1 MDLRTPSQVVAD
13 DQAHVWHPYAPT
25 PAPMDPIVVD
35 STSGVYLH
43 TADGRTLIDGMSSWW
58 AACHGHGHPALKQA
72 AHEQIDSMSHVMF
85 GGLTHKPA
93 TRLANQLLDLTSSHS
108 NGAADGLSKVFFSD
122 SGSVSVEVAIKMALQ
137 YQRGQ
142 GHPERKKLLTWR
154 SGYHG
159 DTFGPMSVCDPDG
172 GMHSLWVG
180 TLSQQKFAP
189 PPPVLGSSPE
199 DIAAYLE
206 TFESLVDS
214 SVAAVIIEPVVQ
226 GAGGMRFH
234 DPAVVQGVE
243 RICRRHGLLLIAD
256 EIATA
261 FGRTGQMFCTLD
273 NGINPDILCV
283 GKALTGGFMS
293 LAATLT
299 TDNVAQSIQ
308 NPEGGGAL
316 MHGPTFMGN
325 PLACAVASA
334 AVELAASEYW
344 VEPVHNIEAWLRSGL
359 EPLAA
364 HPAVADVRVRGAI
377 GVVELRNDVAMRE
390 ATDAA
395 TALGVWLR
403 PFGKLIYTMPPFV
416 CTEEEV
422 QRITTAIGAAVD
434 ATSQQSK
441 D

>member
-1 MDLRTPSQVVAD
+1 
-13 DQAHVWHPYAPT
+13 
-25 PAPMDPIVVD
+25 
-35 STSGVYLH
+35 
-43 TADGRTLIDGMSSWW
+43 
-58 AACHGHGHPALKQA
+58 
-72 AHEQIDSMSHVMF
+72 
-85 GGLTHKPA
+85 
-93 TRLANQLLDLTSSHS
+93 
-108 NGAADGLSKVFFSD
+108 
-122 SGSVSVEVAIKMALQ
+122 
-137 YQRGQ
+137 
-142 GHPERKKLLTWR
+142 
-154 SGYHG
+154 
-159 DTFGPMSVCDPDG
+159 
-172 GMHSLWVG
+172 
-180 TLSQQKFAP
+180 
-189 PPPVLGSSPE
+189 
-199 DIAAYLE
+199 
-206 TFESLVDS
+206 
-214 SVAAVIIEPVVQ
+214 
-226 GAGGMRFH
+226 
-234 DPAVVQGVE
+234 
-243 RICRRHGLLLIAD
+243 
-256 EIATA
+256 
-261 FGRTGQMFCTLD
+261 
-273 NGINPDILCV
+273 
-283 GKALTGGFMS
+283 
-293 LAATLT
+293 
-299 TDNVAQSIQ
+299 
-308 NPEGGGAL
+308 